1 MGKKQNRY
9 SNAQMRSESSSNAKS
24 SQDFA
29 PQGFAASAASNLSS
43 VAINAAQQARNLA
56 HSVSGRITPPN
67 TRSGMAFRTHQ
78 AIANAGNQKPAP
90 TIKSSTSV
98 QAPVPTEDFKSSPI
112 PLVENKRL
120 STTND

>member
-1 MGKKQNRY
+1 MGKKQNRH

-24 SQDFA
+24 SQDFT

-56 HSVSGRITPPN
+56 NSVSGRITPPN

-78 AIANAGNQKPAP
+78 AIANAGNQKPPP

-98 QAPVPTEDFKSSPI
+98 QAPVPTEDFKPSPI
-112 PLVENKRL
+112 PLVENK
-120 STTND
+120 

>member
-1 MGKKQNRY
+1 
-9 SNAQMRSESSSNAKS
+9 MRSESSFNAKS

-67 TRSGMAFRTHQ
+67 TRSGMAFR
-78 AIANAGNQKPAP
+78 KR
-90 TIKSSTSV
+90 TITIVKMKSL
-98 QAPVPTEDFKSSPI
+98 PI
-112 PLVENKRL
+112 Q
-120 STTND
+120 TI